1 MSISLVSTTVAPVSN
16 VGYSAV
22 SGPDRPSIDEVG
34 NGRAQDQSAAS
45 SEPEKAPTR
54 VAEAASAAA
63 AGNNEQSSTELLE
76 QQRILD
82 SLSARDTEVRQ
93 HERAH
98 QAASGGLAGAA
109 SYTFQRGPDGRLYA
123 VGGEVSIDTSA
134 VSGDPRAT
142 LEKAQLII
150 QAAMAPAEPSSQDYR
165 VAASARAMAA
175 DARAQLQEAEES
187 KGSESE
193 EEVAEAEGEA
203 VESVGAEQ
211 GSAGTQAVNNADT
224 GRASGLDRDRGE
236 SALGSVERRLV
247 ESGAYSRMYPPGTLF
262 SQQA

>member
-1 MSISLVSTTVAPVSN
+1 MSMPLVSTTIAPVSN

-22 SGPDRPSIDEVG
+22 SGSEKPSVDEE
-34 NGRAQDQSAAS
+34 RAREQESVQPAAE
-45 SEPEKAPTR
+45 SEQAADKR
-54 VAEAASAAA
+54 GAASAGSDLSKA
-63 AGNNEQSSTELLE
+63 EVRE
-76 QQRILD
+76 QQRVID
-82 SLSARDTEVRQ
+82 ALSARDTEVRQ

-98 QAASGGLAGAA
+98 QAASGGLAGPA
-109 SYTFQRGPDGRLYA
+109 SYSFQRGPDGRLYA

-175 DARAQLQEAEES
+175 DARAQLQEMEDN
-187 KGSESE
+187 KTSESAAD
-193 EEVAEAEGEA
+193 VAEVDEDSEQVSSRAQSTDSVSASDGGE
-203 VESVGAEQ
+203 
-211 GSAGTQAVNNADT
+211 SAGSRQGQDD
-224 GRASGLDRDRGE
+224 G
-236 SALGSVERRLV
+236 ALGSVERRLI
-247 ESGAYSRMYPPGTLF
+247 ESGAYTRLYPPGTLF